1 MQVKKSKRG
10 PDKWMK
16 QAVGGEEGRGGGWSE
31 RGEWGRRGAVTARAS
46 EEEIITMLPSH
57 ELLSTLCLF

>member
-10 PDKWMK
+10 PDKWIK
-16 QAVGGEEGRGGGWSE
+16 QAVGARKEGWGGGGE
-31 RGEWGRRGAVTARAS
+31 RGRRGAVTARAS